1 MSRDASVPHDMVV
14 FGVSYN
20 LHLRKDFVH
29 CMLINLLVQL
39 LKERVVF
46 EEGVEHPEPTFGNR
60 LFLVKQFD
68 DSLKSQHVAN
78 LH

>member
-1 MSRDASVPHDMVV
+1 MVV

-20 LHLRKDFVH
+20 LHLRKDFV
-29 CMLINLLVQL
+29 CCLLINLLIQL

-46 EEGVEHPEPTFGNR
+46 EEGVEHPESTFGYR
-60 LFLVKQFD
+60 LFLVKKFD
-68 DSLKSQHVAN
+68 DSLKSQYVAN